1 MPSDTEE
8 PSLNGFTTQIVLWTG
23 EGAYAWCMWRLIP
36 VEVDNVEGASTSPRQ
51 TSETFSSGFPPYTV
65 ETQPGSHPLVI
76 NIQGSTVTISA
87 R

>member
-8 PSLNGFTTQIVLWTG
+8 QSLNGFTTQIVLWTG
-23 EGAYAWCMWRLIP
+23 EGAYAWCMWKLIP
-36 VEVDNVEGASTSPRQ
+36 VEVDNVECASTPPLQS
-51 TSETFSSGFPPYTV
+51 SETFSSGFLPYTV

>member
-1 MPSDTEE
+1 M
-8 PSLNGFTTQIVLWTG
+8 
-23 EGAYAWCMWRLIP
+23 
-36 VEVDNVEGASTSPRQ
+36 EVDNVEGASTSPRQ
-51 TSETFSSGFPPYTV
+51 SFETFSSGFSPYTV